1 MRRGEAAMRNQ
12 HPMLYVTIAVVVV
25 IVIAV
30 LVF

>member
-1 MRRGEAAMRNQ
+1 MRGGEATMRDRRT
-12 HPMLYVTIAVVVV
+12 MFYVAIAVVVV